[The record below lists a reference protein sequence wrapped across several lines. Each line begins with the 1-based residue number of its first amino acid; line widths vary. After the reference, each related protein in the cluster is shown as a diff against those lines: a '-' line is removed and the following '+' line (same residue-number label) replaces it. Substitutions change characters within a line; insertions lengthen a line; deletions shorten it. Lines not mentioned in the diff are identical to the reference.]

1 MAGMALALGAT
12 LVLAA
17 RNSQYGDQR
26 PLAVTLVLIVVAMAV
41 GAVIGAWRART
52 VEMTGMPE
60 LVAMLHSFV
69 GLAAVLVGFNSYLE
83 ADHLDGSLGTI
94 HDDSWPGK
102 RLCRWRCWARRV
114 YWPPIYG
121 HCLSRI
127 PASTVSDWCLPRSNR
142 R

>member
-1 MAGMALALGAT
+1 MTGMGLALGAT

-26 PLAVTLVLIVVAMAV
+26 PLAVTLVLIVVAMAI

-60 LVAMLHSFV
+60 LVAILHSFV

-83 ADHLDGSLGTI
+83 PRTTS
-94 HDDSWPGK
+94 
-102 RLCRWRCWARRV
+102 RARS
-114 YWPPIYG
+114 PPSTT
-121 HCLSRI
+121 SRSSS
-127 PASTVSDWCLPRSNR
+127 ASSSVP
-142 R
+142 